1 MVQAQPVDETQKPVL
16 ALDFDGVISDS
27 APESFAVALQTYAE
41 LRPASPLARLAT
53 APPEHTARRDLYR
66 TFLRLM
72 PLGNRA
78 EDYFVALDAIEAGVP
93 IADQAAYDAAYAAHD
108 DEQLLSF
115 HKRLYE
121 LRDAWREA
129 DPKGWCLLMSPY
141 PGIPELLRG
150 LRDRVVLSI
159 ATAKDRP
166 SVLLLLES
174 YGLGDLFDDRFL
186 CDKSLGRDKA
196 AHLQLLAERTGR
208 AFGEIT
214 FVDDKLNHLDAVA
227 PLGVRCV
234 LAAWGYNGERESRMA
249 TERGFAVATLED
261 AEQAFA
267 GAVER

>member
-1 MVQAQPVDETQKPVL
+1 VDETQRPVL

-27 APESFAVALQTYAE
+27 APESFAVALQTYAD
-41 LRPASPLARLAT
+41 LRPQSALAHLAT
-53 APPEHTARRDLYR
+53 VPPEDSTRRDLYR
-66 TFLRLM
+66 RFLRLM

-78 EDYFVALDAIEAGVP
+78 EDYFVALDAIEGNAA
-93 IADQAAYDAAYAAHD
+93 IEDQAAYDAAYASHD
-108 DEQLLSF
+108 HELLLAF

-121 LRDAWREA
+121 LRDAWREG

-141 PGIPELLRG
+141 PGFPELLRR

-174 YGLGDLFDDRFL
+174 YGLGDLFEDRFL

-196 AHLQLLAERTGR
+196 AHLRLLAERSGR
-208 AFGEIT
+208 SFGEIT
-214 FVDDKLNHLDAVA
+214 FVDDKLNHLEAVA

-234 LAAWGYNGERESRMA
+234 LAAWGYNGTREARRA
-249 TERGFAVATLED
+249 LAQGFTVATLD
-261 AEQAFA
+261 GAEEALA
-267 GAVER
+267 GAVGR